1 MSQPR
6 KSYLVM
12 HSYMKNHFQ
21 NKFPLVAIVSFLFR
35 EKEERLF
42 FCRMCLYFSSDN
54 FVGNHSLFGSNKT
67 SKF

>member
-6 KSYLVM
+6 KSYMVM

-42 FCRMCLYFSSDN
+42 FRRMCL
-54 FVGNHSLFGSNKT
+54 
-67 SKF
+67 